1 MLRMFL
7 VEFTSAKYDE
17 FNLTTECAMLFA
29 KVRKKFSLLKLQFS
43 QSGSTKVVFVQ

>member
-29 KVRKKFSLLKLQFS
+29 KVRKIFSLLKLLFALF
-43 QSGSTKVVFVQ
+43 G